1 MLLRIAPLYLAVSL
15 LMWMLAV
22 STGHAETTGYRI
34 EVRACRGAACEL
46 LPVSK
51 RRWVDRKSVV

>member
-22 STGHAETTGYRI
+22 ATDQA
-34 EVRACRGAACEL
+34 AACC
-46 LPVSK
+46 
-51 RRWVDRKSVV
+51 